1 VGEGGLAAEPLGVLA
16 GGDEQ
21 LAGVVVADR
30 QQPEEPGSGST
41 DQLGQPLVC
50 QVELGLEQL
59 DAAGDRLQRCLG
71 GRQRVG
77 QTSFLGSD
85 LAQVVANAE
94 VERSSSASR
103 TGAGA
108 VTSSALSWLM
118 AAVRAL
124 LAPRRAV
131 RNTGI
136 ASTIPSR
143 RLGAAV
149 AVPASTARAAASAS
163 IGSDLPRC
171 RRVRRSGRS
180 TSTTRTCWS
189 PR

>member
-1 VGEGGLAAEPLGVLA
+1 MRRAIACSAALLAWA
-16 GGDEQ
+16 GS
-21 LAGVVVADR
+21 ARPAS
-30 QQPEEPGSGST
+30 SG
-41 DQLGQPLVC
+41 
-50 QVELGLEQL
+50 
-59 DAAGDRLQRCLG
+59 RN
-71 GRQRVG
+71 
-77 QTSFLGSD
+77 
-85 LAQVVANAE
+85 LAQVVTDAD

-131 RNTGI
+131 RNTRI

-149 AVPASTARAAASAS
+149 AVPASTARAA
-163 IGSDLPRC
+163 
-171 RRVRRSGRS
+171 
-180 TSTTRTCWS
+180 
-189 PR
+189 